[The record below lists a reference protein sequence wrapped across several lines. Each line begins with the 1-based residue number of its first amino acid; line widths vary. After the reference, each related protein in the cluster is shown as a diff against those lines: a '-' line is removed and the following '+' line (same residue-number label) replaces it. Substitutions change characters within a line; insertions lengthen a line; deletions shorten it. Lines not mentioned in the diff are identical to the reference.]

1 MIDWTLAACATAGVD
16 PDAFFPPN
24 GKVPPSI
31 AAICVGCEIR
41 NECLEWALRHEAFG
55 YWGGTS
61 EDDRQAIR
69 KKAGIVL
76 ERPELRMPL
85 ADERCRNGHPRT
97 PANTAVRRDGKR
109 YCLTCE
115 REAAQRRKHRERNQ
129 KGLLA

>member
-1 MIDWTLAACATAGVD
+1 MIDWTQAACSTAGVD

-31 AAICVGCEIR
+31 AAICVGCDIR
-41 NECLEWALRHEAFG
+41 NECLDWALHHEAFG

-61 EDDRQAIR
+61 EDDRQTMR
-69 KKAGIVL
+69 RRAGIVL
-76 ERPELRMPL
+76 DRPEAGRAGTMP
-85 ADERCRNGHPRT
+85 DCRNGHKRT
-97 PANTAVRRDGKR
+97 PDTTAVRPDGKR